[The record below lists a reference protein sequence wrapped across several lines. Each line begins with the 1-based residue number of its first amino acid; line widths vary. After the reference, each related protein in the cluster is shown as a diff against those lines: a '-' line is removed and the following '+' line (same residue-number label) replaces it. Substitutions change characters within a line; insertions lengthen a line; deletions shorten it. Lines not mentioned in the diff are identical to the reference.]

1 MKIKVTNRE
10 LKECITNVMERIIS
24 EGKSKKHDGFD
35 KATKKG
41 NRDGEREVYGDG
53 FKTYDKVHK
62 SPKDYSRK
70 GKGKWKYDEELN
82 EDRLNFNS
90 PNDMD
95 IEGEDVLSKKRHY
108 VDIYADDTTP
118 AVEVKT
124 DIDEIENELI
134 NNICSKYEMVD
145 TDNVDGY
152 FTFIVPLKMKKEFID
167 FLRSEDVNII
177 E

>member
-1 MKIKVTNRE
+1 
-10 LKECITNVMERIIS
+10 
-24 EGKSKKHDGFD
+24 
-35 KATKKG
+35 
-41 NRDGEREVYGDG
+41 
-53 FKTYDKVHK
+53 
-62 SPKDYSRK
+62 
-70 GKGKWKYDEELN
+70 
-82 EDRLNFNS
+82 
-90 PNDMD
+90 MD

-152 FTFIVPLKMKKEFID
+152 FTFIVPVKMKKEFIN